1 MNAESLLRALC
12 QRNQVPY
19 SYGERLLPLVRRAL
33 EAPEQVRDR
42 ILVLVD
48 RNLKDHAQGAVGHE
62 KLYRDLE
69 EEILVA
75 VARVLHDW
83 TPSEPLLDL
92 GSTLGGL
99 SFQNPEST

>member
-1 MNAESLLRALC
+1 MTPESLLQVLC
-12 QRNQVPY
+12 ERNGVPY
-19 SYGERLLPLVRRAL
+19 SSGERLLPLVRRAL

-42 ILVLVD
+42 ILILVD
-48 RNLKDHAQGAVGHE
+48 RNLREQSPEGGTE
-62 KLYRDLE
+62 KIYQELE

-75 VARVLHDW
+75 VAKVLHDW